1 MTSLVE
7 GTPWMASTAD
17 IRFQRQ
23 ALIALGV
30 ALTLSVMVS
39 LIPLAEPI
47 QVAKETKARFAE
59 IILPPPA
66 PPSPPVLERPKLKPK
81 PIDTKPKVKP
91 KIEKPMEVVVA
102 EQPQTVK
109 QAREKAKVSGLMAF
123 QDQLKEMR
131 QSTDANTFQD
141 TATLSRGAGEAAQL
155 ERAVITS
162 NRATAKRASVN
173 TAALSNQT
181 GGIALAGR
189 ESTIVDAPIEQVAA
203 TGAVRLVRPDINAVR
218 SIEEV
223 RRVFDA
229 NKGAIFSIYNRALR
243 KDPSLLGKVV
253 LELVIEPDG
262 TVSACG
268 ILASDLTDEEL
279 LSRVMRRVQ
288 LFDFGE
294 RDVAVTKISYPVH
307 FLPT

>member
-1 MTSLVE
+1 MIMTTV
-7 GTPWMASTAD
+7 PWMPSQAD

-23 ALIALGV
+23 AFVTLAL
-30 ALTLSVMVS
+30 ALALSVIIS
-39 LIPLAEPI
+39 LIPLPGPI
-47 QVAKETKARFAE
+47 KTVKETKTRFAE
-59 IILPPPA
+59 IIMPELA
-66 PPSPPVLERPKLKPK
+66 SPSPPVIELAKPK
-81 PIDTKPKVKP
+81 PKPAEVKP
-91 KIEKPMEVVVA
+91 KPEPLEKPPQVLVA

-123 QDQLKEMR
+123 QDQLKSMR
-131 QSTDANTFQD
+131 EAVDTSTMQD
-141 TATLSRGAGEAAQL
+141 TASLTRGAGEAARI
-155 ERAVITS
+155 ERSVLTS
-162 NRATAKRASVN
+162 NSASARRASVN
-173 TAALSNQT
+173 VAALSNQT

-189 ESTIVDAPIEQVAA
+189 ESTIVDAPEAEVAT
-203 TGAVRLVRPDINAVR
+203 TGAVRLIKPDLNAVR

-262 TVSACG
+262 TVSACDV
-268 ILASDLTDEEL
+268 LTSDLADEEL
-279 LSRVMRRVQ
+279 IGRVMRRVQ

-294 RDVAVTKISYPVH
+294 RNVAVTKISYPVH

>member
-1 MTSLVE
+1 MIMTAV
-7 GTPWMASTAD
+7 PWMPSQAD

-23 ALIALGV
+23 AFV
-30 ALTLSVMVS
+30 ALALALVLSIVVS
-39 LIPLAEPI
+39 VVPLPEPVKAI
-47 QVAKETKARFAE
+47 KETRARLAE
-59 IILPPPA
+59 IILPELEPPTPA
-66 PPSPPVLERPKLKPK
+66 VVERPKPKPKLPEVKPK
-81 PIDTKPKVKP
+81 PEP
-91 KIEKPMEVVVA
+91 KIEKPPEVFVA
-102 EQPQTVK
+102 EVPQTVK

-123 QDQLKEMR
+123 QDQLKAMR
-131 QSTDANTFQD
+131 ESVDPNTIQD
-141 TATLSRGAGEAAQL
+141 TASLTRGAGEAARI
-155 ERAVITS
+155 ERSLLTS
-162 NRATAKRASVN
+162 NSATARRASVN

-189 ESTIVDAPIEQVAA
+189 ESTIVDAPEEEVAA
-203 TGAVRLVRPDINAVR
+203 TGALRLIKPDLSTVR

-253 LELVIEPDG
+253 LQLVIEPDG
-262 TVSACG
+262 TVSACDV
-268 ILASDLTDEEL
+268 LTSDLADEEL
-279 LSRVMRRVQ
+279 VSRVMRRVQ

-294 RDVAVTKISYPVH
+294 RDVAVTRISYPVH